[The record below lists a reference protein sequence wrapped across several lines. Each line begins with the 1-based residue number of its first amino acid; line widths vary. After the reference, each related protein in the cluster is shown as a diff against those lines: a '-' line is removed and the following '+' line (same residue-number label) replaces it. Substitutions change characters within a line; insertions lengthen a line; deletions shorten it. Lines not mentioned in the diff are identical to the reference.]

1 MQVVKS
7 KGSSDEVDGGV
18 ENIIDETVNDRPHDM
33 SPTYR
38 LKINSI
44 FEKKTHGKAPA
55 S

>member
-7 KGSSDEVDGGV
+7 KGSSDEIDGGV
-18 ENIIDETVNDRPHDM
+18 ENIIDETINERPSDL

-44 FEKKTHGKAPA
+44 FEKKNHPKYVT
-55 S
+55 